1 MFQWLER
8 RIDPFEPF
16 DDTRMPPTSVWGFAA
31 YYLRPIRG
39 WLVLIF
45 LTNLAIGSLE
55 SGLFFLIGWF
65 VDLLAQ
71 FRPEQVWGEYRG
83 WLFAAAFVV
92 LVVRPVLHFV
102 HEAIVN
108 QAIVP
113 QTTNMIRWRTHSYT

>member
-8 RIDPFEPF
+8 RIDPFAPF
-16 DDTRMPPTSVWGFAA
+16 DDTKMPPSSVWGFAA
-31 YYLRPIRG
+31 YYLRPIKG
-39 WLVLIF
+39 WLALIF
-45 LTNLAIGSLE
+45 VTNLAIGSLE

-71 FRPEQVWGEYRG
+71 NTPDQVWADHGNLLIG
-83 WLFAAAFVV
+83 AALLVLF
-92 LVVRPVLHFV
+92 VRPVLHFV

-113 QTTNMIRWRTHSYT
+113 